1 MEYDFSRPQRRESTR
16 NLKKDKNGFVVW
28 LIFFEE
34 KTSEEN
40 NRCFVFTVMVTT
52 VVWITKKKQ
61 KRQDEVLYANDGKM
75 NN

>member
-1 MEYDFSRPQRRESTR
+1 MGYDFSRPQRRESTR

-40 NRCFVFTVMVTT
+40 NRCFVFTMMVTT